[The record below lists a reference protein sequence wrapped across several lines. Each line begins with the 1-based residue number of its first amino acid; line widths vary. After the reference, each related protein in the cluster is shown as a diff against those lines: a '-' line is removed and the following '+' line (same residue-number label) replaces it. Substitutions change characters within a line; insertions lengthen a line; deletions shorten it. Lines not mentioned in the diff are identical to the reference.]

1 MDPRILI
8 GVDLGG
14 TNMRAGRVEGSLIVD
29 HVSRPT
35 SAQAEAD
42 VVVQELAAT
51 IAKVFTR
58 ETAGIGVGVP
68 SVVDVARG
76 IVYDVENIPSWREVH
91 LKEALEARFQVP
103 VQVNNDANCF
113 ALGEFHFGRGRG
125 ARSLLGMVLGTGLG
139 AGLVLDGRLYSG
151 VNCGAGELGAIPY
164 RDHTIEYYASGQRFQ
179 REHLENGAIIHA
191 RALRGEPAALEA
203 FRAFGADFGKAVALA
218 LYAYDPEIIVLG
230 GSVAKAWPFFEA
242 AVREELKS
250 FAYQQSLKKLRIEVS
265 EEPQI
270 AVLGAAALC
279 LDARVATHA

>member
-1 MDPRILI
+1 MDPNILI

-14 TNMRAGRVEGSLIVD
+14 TSMRAGRVEGSLIVD

-68 SVVDVARG
+68 SVVDVIRG

-91 LKEALEARFQVP
+91 LKQALEERFQVP

-113 ALGEFHFGRGRG
+113 ALGEYHFGRGRG
-125 ARSLLGMVLGTGLG
+125 ARSLLGMVVGTGLG

-179 REHLENGAIIHA
+179 RDHQENGAIIHA
-191 RALRGEPAALEA
+191 RALRGEPMALEA
-203 FRAFGADFGKAVALA
+203 FRAFGADFGKALALA
-218 LYAYDPEIIVLG
+218 LYAYDPEVIILG
-230 GSVAKAWPFFEA
+230 GSVAKAWPLFEA
-242 AVREELKS
+242 AAREELKS
-250 FAYQQSLKKLRIEVS
+250 FAYQNSLKKLRIEVS
-265 EEPQI
+265 DEPQI

-279 LDARVATHA
+279 LDARVASHA